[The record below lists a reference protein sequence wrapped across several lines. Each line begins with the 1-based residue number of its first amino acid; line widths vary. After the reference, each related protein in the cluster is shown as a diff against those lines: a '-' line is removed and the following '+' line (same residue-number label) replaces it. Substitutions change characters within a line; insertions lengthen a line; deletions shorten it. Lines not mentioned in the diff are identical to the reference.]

1 MNSNTAAIQTG
12 HHHHHH
18 QTTSSSS
25 SLSSQQYHHPSTVST
40 QQAQQTKP
48 AVNPNPSVHR
58 YNSLNENP
66 WQLQSQTQQPQQGP
80 TPPLRQHKRPAPTP
94 PSLTSAGAAGSSS
107 ILSSQPQLAQKPNVQ
122 LLSVNSTYNQPVHF
136 TSSSA
141 QTQTTPGLATT
152 NVLLQQHSPK
162 SPNQNFLHQPG
173 VGSGGSLMST
183 SLNSGNSSNM
193 VNNHHH
199 LPPQSHQPLS
209 TSLHHSTSSSLSNNN
224 NNNNF
229 DDLNLNGSSSI
240 SGASTSQQKKSEMKL
255 NTMP

>member
-1 MNSNTAAIQTG
+1 MNSNTAALQTG

-18 QTTSSSS
+18 QATSSSS
-25 SLSSQQYHHPSTVST
+25 ANSQYHHPSTVTT

-48 AVNPNPSVHR
+48 VVNPNPSVHR
-58 YNSLNENP
+58 YNSLNDP
-66 WQLQSQTQQPQQGP
+66 WQLQSQVQQQSQGP
-80 TPPLRQHKRPAPTP
+80 TPPLRQHKRPAPHP
-94 PSLTSAGAAGSSS
+94 PLSVSVGPSAV
-107 ILSSQPQLAQKPNVQ
+107 PPPKPNVAH
-122 LLSVNSTYNQPVHF
+122 LSVNSTYNQPVHF
-136 TSSSA
+136 TSST
-141 QTQTTPGLATT
+141 QTQTTPGLAPVT
-152 NVLLQQHSPK
+152 VIHPQLSPK

-173 VGSGGSLMST
+173 ASSSNLMST
-183 SLNSGNSSNM
+183 SLNSGNISNNM

-199 LPPQSHQPLS
+199 LPQPLS

-240 SGASTSQQKKSEMKL
+240 SAASTSQQKKLEMKL

>member
-25 SLSSQQYHHPSTVST
+25 ANSLSSQQYHHPSTVT
-40 QQAQQTKP
+40 TQAQQTKP

-66 WQLQSQTQQPQQGP
+66 WLLQSQVQHQGP
-80 TPPLRQHKRPAPTP
+80 TPPLRQHKRPAPNP
-94 PSLTSAGAAGSSS
+94 PTVPTGSSS
-107 ILSSQPQLAQKPNVQ
+107 SQLAQKPNVQ

-136 TSSSA
+136 TTSA
-141 QTQTTPGLATT
+141 QTQTTPGLTST
-152 NVLLQQHSPK
+152 NVLQHSPK
-162 SPNQNFLHQPG
+162 SPNQNFLPTPG
-173 VGSGGSLMST
+173 GNLMST
-183 SLNSGNSSNM
+183 SLNSGNASSM

-240 SGASTSQQKKSEMKL
+240 SGASSSHHKKAEMKL

>member
-25 SLSSQQYHHPSTVST
+25 ANSLSSQQYHHPSTVTT

-66 WQLQSQTQQPQQGP
+66 WLLQSQVPQQGP
-80 TPPLRQHKRPAPTP
+80 IPPLRQHKRPAPNPP
-94 PSLTSAGAAGSSS
+94 PSSSSTSSVAAGST
-107 ILSSQPQLAQKPNVQ
+107 QPQLAQKPNVQ
-122 LLSVNSTYNQPVHF
+122 HLSVNSTYNQPVHF
-136 TSSSA
+136 TTSS
-141 QTQTTPGLATT
+141 QTQTTPGLASA
-152 NVLLQQHSPK
+152 NVVHQQHSPK
-162 SPNQNFLHQPG
+162 SPNQSFLPTPG
-173 VGSGGSLMST
+173 SGSGGNLMST
-183 SLNSGNSSNM
+183 SLNSGSASNM

-199 LPPQSHQPLS
+199 LPPQPHQPLS

-240 SGASTSQQKKSEMKL
+240 SGASTSQQKKVEMKL

>member
-18 QTTSSSS
+18 QNTSSSS
-25 SLSSQQYHHPSTVST
+25 ANSLSSQQYHHPSTVTT

-66 WQLQSQTQQPQQGP
+66 WLLQSQQGP
-80 TPPLRQHKRPAPTP
+80 TPPLRQHKRPAPNP
-94 PSLTSAGAAGSSS
+94 PTVPAASSS
-107 ILSSQPQLAQKPNVQ
+107 VAAAALSSQPQLAQKPNVQ

-136 TSSSA
+136 TASA
-141 QTQTTPGLATT
+141 QTQTTPS
-152 NVLLQQHSPK
+152 VLQHSPK
-162 SPNQNFLHQPG
+162 SPNQNFLPQ
-173 VGSGGSLMST
+173 SGGSLMST
-183 SLNSGNSSNM
+183 SLNTASASSM

-199 LPPQSHQPLS
+199 LPPQPHQPLS
-209 TSLHHSTSSSLSNNN
+209 TSLHHSTSTSLSNNN

-240 SGASTSQQKKSEMKL
+240 SGASTSHHKKAEMKL

>member
-25 SLSSQQYHHPSTVST
+25 ANSQYHHPSTVTT
-40 QQAQQTKP
+40 QQSQQTKP

-58 YNSLNENP
+58 FNSLNENP
-66 WQLQSQTQQPQQGP
+66 WLLQSSVP
-80 TPPLRQHKRPAPTP
+80 TPPLRQHKRPAPNP
-94 PSLTSAGAAGSSS
+94 PSSVVAGA
-107 ILSSQPQLAQKPNVQ
+107 IPPKPLVH
-122 LLSVNSTYNQPVHF
+122 LSVSSTYNQPVHF
-136 TSSSA
+136 TSSA
-141 QTQTTPGLATT
+141 QTQTTPGLTPTT
-152 NVLLQQHSPK
+152 IAHQQHSPK
-162 SPNQNFLHQPG
+162 SPNQSFLQQATA
-173 VGSGGSLMST
+173 SGSLMST
-183 SLNSGNSSNM
+183 SLNSGNASSM
-193 VNNHHH
+193 INNHHH

-229 DDLNLNGSSSI
+229 DDLNLNAPSSI
-240 SGASTSQQKKSEMKL
+240 SVASTSQLKKSEIKL

>member
-25 SLSSQQYHHPSTVST
+25 ANSLSSQQYHHPSTVTT

-58 YNSLNENP
+58 FNSLNENP
-66 WQLQSQTQQPQQGP
+66 WLLQSQVQQQGP
-80 TPPLRQHKRPAPTP
+80 TPPLRQHKRPAPNP
-94 PSLTSAGAAGSSS
+94 PTVPAGAST
-107 ILSSQPQLAQKPNVQ
+107 QPQLAQKPNVQ

-136 TSSSA
+136 TSSA
-141 QTQTTPGLATT
+141 QTQTTPGLAST
-152 NVLLQQHSPK
+152 NVLQHSPK
-162 SPNQNFLHQPG
+162 SPNQNFLPT
-173 VGSGGSLMST
+173 SGGNLMTT
-183 SLNSGNSSNM
+183 SLNSGSASSM

-240 SGASTSQQKKSEMKL
+240 SGASTSHHKKAEMKL

>member
-18 QTTSSSS
+18 QATSSSS
-25 SLSSQQYHHPSTVST
+25 ANSLSNQQYHHPSTVTT

-66 WQLQSQTQQPQQGP
+66 WLLQSQVPTQGP

-94 PSLTSAGAAGSSS
+94 PSSSAVAGPS

-122 LLSVNSTYNQPVHF
+122 NLSVNSTYNQPVHF
-136 TSSSA
+136 TSSA
-141 QTQTTPGLATT
+141 QTQTTPGLAATAS
-152 NVLLQQHSPK
+152 VIHQQHSPK
-162 SPNQNFLHQPG
+162 SPNQNFLHQPALAA
-173 VGSGGSLMST
+173 GGNLMST
-183 SLNSGNSSNM
+183 SLNSANAANM
-193 VNNHHH
+193 VNNHHS

-209 TSLHHSTSSSLSNNN
+209 TSLHNSTSSSLSNNNN

-240 SGASTSQQKKSEMKL
+240 SGASTSHQKKTDMKL

>member
-1 MNSNTAAIQTG
+1 MNSNTAALQTG

-18 QTTSSSS
+18 QSTSTSSANS
-25 SLSSQQYHHPSTVST
+25 QYHHPSTVTT

-58 YNSLNENP
+58 FNSLNDP
-66 WQLQSQTQQPQQGP
+66 WQLQSQAQQSSQGP
-80 TPPLRQHKRPAPTP
+80 TPPLRQHKRPAPNP
-94 PSLTSAGAAGSSS
+94 P
-107 ILSSQPQLAQKPNVQ
+107 LSVAVGPSVPPPQTQLAPKPSIAH
-122 LLSVNSTYNQPVHF
+122 LSVNSTYNQPVHF
-136 TSSSA
+136 SNST
-141 QTQTTPGLATT
+141 QTQTTPGLAP
-152 NVLLQQHSPK
+152 VAVIHQQHSPK
-162 SPNQNFLHQPG
+162 SPNQSFLHQPSAS
-173 VGSGGSLMST
+173 SGNLMST
-183 SLNSGNSSNM
+183 SLNSGNGSNM

-240 SGASTSQQKKSEMKL
+240 SAASTSQQKKLEMKL